1 MFNVPVLG
9 SVPSEYLTKYDSL
22 PSGRSA
28 ASRKGKTQL
37 VPGSEFPL
45 HQENSNMCKKVFDS
59 DW

>member
-1 MFNVPVLG
+1 MVLG
-9 SVPSEYLTKYDSL
+9 SLSSEYLTKYESL
-22 PSGRSA
+22 PSGKS
-28 ASRKGKTQL
+28 SVSSKGRKQL

>member
-1 MFNVPVLG
+1 MSNLLVLG
-9 SVPSEYLTKYDSL
+9 SLSSEHLTKYESL
-22 PSGRSA
+22 PSGRSSV
-28 ASRKGKTQL
+28 SRKGRKQL